1 MKSIT
6 QKMLMALVSST
17 LLVLV
22 FVSFTSYM
30 MQKNS
35 EINYW
40 QDNTQILNEQLKVI
54 LLEPVFSYDK
64 PLIKSILEAIIKDES
79 VVKVAVFDQRNKA
92 LGTVSKQR
100 GNLNEAVILP
110 LIWEDKS
117 QIGTVKIN
125 YSQQGVDDRLNQ
137 AIIEK
142 SVALISTLILLSL
155 VLTYLLRKIIIAP
168 LLNLSGVLAD
178 IAQGGGDL
186 TQRIPKKSDDEIGGL
201 ASNFNNFINTV
212 QSIVSSLAGANKELE
227 HVAGRV
233 ESVSDTTN
241 KDLHEQR
248 TQTKDSL
255 EHLSQLQIATLDIAK
270 NAEQTSINTNNVQ
283 KLSQQGKVL
292 MESNLTKVD
301 ELVAEL
307 DNTADVVT
315 QLRSE
320 TQNITQVL
328 DVIKG
333 IAEQTNLLALNAA
346 IEAARAGE
354 SGRGFSVVADEVR
367 ALASKTHEST
377 NEIEQMIIS
386 LQKQAQSSFEATH
399 RSKELVTHTI
409 ESTRSANISLNEI
422 NEKIE
427 EVNEMNTLIASAC
440 EEQSSVTLGVKGG
453 MEKVDLGAQKLS
465 QEANELHTA
474 TSELSEVQQ
483 KLVKQITRFTY

>member
-1 MKSIT
+1 MNSIT

-22 FVSFTSYM
+22 LVSFTSYM
-30 MQKNS
+30 VQKNS

-40 QDNTQILNEQLKVI
+40 QDNTQVLNEQLKVI
-54 LLEPVFSYDK
+54 LLEPVFAYDK
-64 PLIKSILEAIIKDES
+64 PLIKSILEAIIKDAS
-79 VVKVAVFDQRNKA
+79 VVSVSVFDQRNKA
-92 LGTVSKQR
+92 LGEVKSANSDTDESVT
-100 GNLNEAVILP
+100 LP

-117 QIGTVKIN
+117 QIGSVEIG
-125 YSQQGVDDRLNQ
+125 YSQQGVMDKLNQ
-137 AIIEK
+137 AIVEK
-142 SVALISTLILLSL
+142 SLVLITTLILLSL

-168 LLNLSGVLAD
+168 LLNLSSVLAD

-201 ASNFNNFINTV
+201 ANNFNSFINTV

-227 HVAGRV
+227 NVATRV

-255 EHLSQLQIATLDIAK
+255 EHLTQLQTATLDIAK

-301 ELVAEL
+301 ELVEEL
-307 DNTADVVT
+307 DNTAKVVT

-386 LQKQAQSSFEATH
+386 LQKQAQTSFEATH

-409 ESTRSANISLNEI
+409 ESTRSANSSLNEI

-453 MEKVDLGAQKLS
+453 MEKVDFGAQQLS
-465 QEANELHTA
+465 HEADVLHTA
-474 TSELSEVQQ
+474 TAELSEVQQ

>member
-1 MKSIT
+1 MNSIT

-22 FVSFTSYM
+22 LVSLTSYM
-30 MQKNS
+30 VQKNS

-40 QDNTQILNEQLKVI
+40 QDNTQVLNEQLKVI
-54 LLEPVFSYDK
+54 LLEPVFAYDK
-64 PLIKSILEAIIKDES
+64 PLIKSILEAIIKDTS
-79 VVKVAVFDQRNKA
+79 VASVSVFDQRNKA
-92 LGTVSKQR
+92 LGEVKSANSDTDESVT
-100 GNLNEAVILP
+100 LP

-117 QIGTVKIN
+117 QIGSVKID
-125 YSQQGVDDRLNQ
+125 YSQQGVMAKLNQ
-137 AIIEK
+137 AIVEK
-142 SVALISTLILLSL
+142 SLVLITTLILLSL
-155 VLTYLLRKIIIAP
+155 VLTYFLRKIIIAP

-186 TQRIPKKSDDEIGGL
+186 TQRIPKKYDDEIGGL
-201 ASNFNNFINTV
+201 AVNFNNFINTV

-227 HVAGRV
+227 NVATRV

-248 TQTKDSL
+248 SQTKDSL
-255 EHLSQLQIATLDIAK
+255 EHLTQLQTATLDIAK

-301 ELVAEL
+301 ELVEEL
-307 DNTADVVT
+307 DNTAKVVT

-367 ALASKTHEST
+367 ALASKTQDST

-386 LQKQAQSSFEATH
+386 LQKQAQTSFEATH

-409 ESTRSANISLNEI
+409 ESTRSANSSLNEI
-422 NEKIE
+422 NDKIE

-453 MEKVDLGAQKLS
+453 MEKVDMGAQQLS
-465 QEANELHTA
+465 HEANVLHTA
-474 TSELSEVQQ
+474 TAELSEVQQ
-483 KLVKQITRFTY
+483 KLVRQITRFTY

>member
-1 MKSIT
+1 MNSIT

-17 LLVLV
+17 LLVLIL
-22 FVSFTSYM
+22 VSLTSYM

-40 QDNTQILNEQLKVI
+40 QDNTQVLNEQLKVI

-64 PLIKSILEAIIKDES
+64 PLIKSILEAIIKDTS
-79 VVKVAVFDQRNKA
+79 VVSVSVFDQRNKA
-92 LGTVSKQR
+92 LGEVKSTNYDTDESVT
-100 GNLNEAVILP
+100 LP
-110 LIWEDKS
+110 LIWEDQS
-117 QIGTVKIN
+117 QIGSVKIG
-125 YSQQGVDDRLNQ
+125 YSQQGVMDKLNQ
-137 AIIEK
+137 AIVEK
-142 SVALISTLILLSL
+142 SLVLITTLILLSL

-227 HVAGRV
+227 NVASRV

-255 EHLSQLQIATLDIAK
+255 EHLTKLQTATLDIAK

-301 ELVAEL
+301 ELVE
-307 DNTADVVT
+307 
-315 QLRSE
+315 
-320 TQNITQVL
+320 
-328 DVIKG
+328 
-333 IAEQTNLLALNAA
+333 
-346 IEAARAGE
+346 
-354 SGRGFSVVADEVR
+354 
-367 ALASKTHEST
+367 
-377 NEIEQMIIS
+377 
-386 LQKQAQSSFEATH
+386 
-399 RSKELVTHTI
+399 
-409 ESTRSANISLNEI
+409 
-422 NEKIE
+422 EKI
-427 EVNEMNTLIASAC
+427 
-440 EEQSSVTLGVKGG
+440 
-453 MEKVDLGAQKLS
+453 
-465 QEANELHTA
+465 
-474 TSELSEVQQ
+474 QQ
-483 KLVKQITRFTY
+483 LVPNQD